1 MTLRRFLLL
10 DLVLLAILVAGILR
24 VRESWHEFELS
35 HRVESIRPEAEP
47 VHNVPPIPAAVAA
60 TPGDWTEIAV
70 KNPFSFDR
78 NDQSI
83 VAPAQATPA
92 MPKPV
97 LFGIMSIGKERI
109 AFMAPGQAGN
119 RGSKSVKVGES
130 LDSWEVVEILEKTVV
145 VTGATGGRETI
156 IMNDPTAQVARAYER
171 TVPAGSAPAMN
182 AGTPPAA
189 AAPPAAATN
198 NPPPPTA
205 GQQSASPAPAEDE
218 WLITPFG
225 KVRRT
230 KP

>member
-1 MTLRRFLLL
+1 MTAPRFLLL
-10 DLVLLAILVAGILR
+10 NLVLVSILVTGFFR

-47 VHNVPPIPAAVAA
+47 VRNPLGVPTANTA
-60 TPGDWTEIAV
+60 TPGNWTEIAV

-78 NDQSI
+78 NDVSI
-83 VAPAQATPA
+83 VAPAQSTPA
-92 MPKPV
+92 SPKPV
-97 LFGIMSIGKERI
+97 LFGIMSIGKERV
-109 AFMAPGQAGN
+109 AFMAPGQTGN
-119 RGSKSVKVGES
+119 RSSKSVKVGES

-145 VTGATGGRETI
+145 VTGANGTRATI

-171 TVPAGSAPAMN
+171 TASGGSAPPMN
-182 AGTPPAA
+182 AVTPPA